1 MSKRRLSDT
10 AILAVALF
18 ATTGA
23 VLAYNIYSSDGGS
36 VSVSLSDM
44 IRTEESANMLITE
57 CAAELLENGTV
68 HTSTAPEDAPTLPTL
83 LPPIVTPPT
92 E

>member
-1 MSKRRLSDT
+1 MPKRRCTDT
-10 AILAVALF
+10 VILAVALF

-36 VSVSLSDM
+36 ISVSLSDM
-44 IRTEESANMLITE
+44 IRTEQSTDMLITE
-57 CAAELLENGTV
+57 CAAELLENGALHASV
-68 HTSTAPEDAPTLPTL
+68 APEDAPSLPTL
-83 LPPIVTPPT
+83 LPPIVTPPA

>member
-1 MSKRRLSDT
+1 MPKRRLSDT
-10 AILAVALF
+10 VILAVALF
-18 ATTGA
+18 AATGA

-36 VSVSLSDM
+36 ISVSLSDM
-44 IRTEESANMLITE
+44 IRTEPTSELLITE
-57 CAAELLENGTV
+57 CAAELLENGTINASA
-68 HTSTAPEDAPTLPTL
+68 TPEEAPSLPTL